1 MHKKY
6 FTTGEIA
13 RYCEV
18 DINTVKNWIKAND
31 LEGFKTPSGHFR
43 VARKAFIDF
52 IKKQGFTFDP
62 NYFGGN
68 SGDLDILLVDDDQ
81 THLDQ
86 MMRHLIE
93 FYPDKKILS
102 AKNGFTG
109 YSIMYEKKPRLVLL
123 DLVNPI
129 IEGVE
134 FIKVMRSNKK
144 LDKIKLIVFADH
156 LEETV
161 YQELKKV
168 QIDAFLEKPIKEI
181 EIKEA
186 CDLLLNT
193 NTVGETTTE

>member
-18 DINTVKNWIKAND
+18 DINTVKNWIKAGD

-62 NYFGGN
+62 EYFGKEP
-68 SGDLDILLVDDDQ
+68 DELDILLVDDDQ
-81 THLDQ
+81 THLEL
-86 MMRHLIE
+86 MMYHLDK

-102 AKNGFTG
+102 AKNGFDG
-109 YSIMYEKKPRLVLL
+109 YSIMHEKKPRLVLL
-123 DLVNPI
+123 DLFMPI
-129 IEGVE
+129 IDGVE

-144 LDKIKLIVFADH
+144 LDGIKLIVISGH
-156 LEETV
+156 LNKSI
-161 YQELKKV
+161 YKELRKIQV
-168 QIDAFLEKPIKEI
+168 DIFLEKPVSEK

-186 CDLLLNT
+186 CDSLLNSKMSGGT
-193 NTVGETTTE
+193 ADL

>member
-18 DINTVKNWIKAND
+18 DINTVKNWIKANG

-52 IKKQGFTFDP
+52 INKQGFTFDP
-62 NYFGGN
+62 KFFGISPGEI
-68 SGDLDILLVDDDQ
+68 DILLVDDDQ
-81 THLDQ
+81 SHLKQ
-86 MMRHLIE
+86 MMIYLDK

-102 AKNGFTG
+102 AQNGFDG

-123 DLVNPI
+123 DLVEPI
-129 IEGVE
+129 IEGTE

-144 LDKIKLIVFADH
+144 LSEIKLIVFTDGLENTA
-156 LEETV
+156 LEE
-161 YQELKKV
+161 LKQDQV
-168 QIDAFLEKPIKEI
+168 DIFLEKPIEEI
-181 EIKEA
+181 DIKEA
-186 CDLLLNT
+186 CDLLLNSNVNKGT
-193 NTVGETTTE
+193 DV